1 MHEKHSRHNRW
12 SSPRQGARC
21 RHWSG
26 HRSHGRGGHRAR
38 RGDVRAA
45 VLALLDEQPMHGYEM
60 IKELEARSGGAWRPS
75 AGSIYPTLQLL
86 EDEGL
91 IKGEET
97 GGKRRFTLTDEGKA
111 EAGKR
116 SGATPWEEVTA
127 GVDPRQLQFREA
139 ILQLR
144 AAVQQIARAG
154 NAEQAGRARD
164 VLDEARKALYGILAE
179 DAPAE

>member
-1 MHEKHSRHNRW
+1 
-12 SSPRQGARC
+12 
-21 RHWSG
+21 
-26 HRSHGRGGHRAR
+26 
-38 RGDVRAA
+38 
-45 VLALLDEQPMHGYEM
+45 MHGYEM

-97 GGKRRFTLTDEGKA
+97 EGKRRFSLTDEGRA

-139 ILQLR
+139 VLQLR

-154 NAEQAGRARD
+154 NAEQSGRARD
-164 VLDEARKALYGILAE
+164 VLDEARKAIYGILAE
-179 DAPAE
+179 DSPAE